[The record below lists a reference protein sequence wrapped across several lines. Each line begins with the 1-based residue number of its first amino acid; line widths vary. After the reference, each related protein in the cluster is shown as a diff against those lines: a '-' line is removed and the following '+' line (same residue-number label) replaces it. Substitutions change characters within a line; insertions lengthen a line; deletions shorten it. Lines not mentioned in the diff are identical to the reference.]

1 MFQKILIA
9 NRGEIACRI
18 VKTARKMGI
27 KTVAVYSD
35 ADRDALH
42 VEMADEA
49 VHIGPPP
56 SAQSYLV
63 IDRILQACRD
73 TGAEAVHPGYGFLSE
88 REAFA
93 EALARI
99 GVAFIGPNVRA
110 IAAMGDKIESKK
122 LAQAA
127 RVNTVPGF
135 IGEIE
140 DDAHARRI
148 AGEIGYPVMVKASAG
163 GGGKGLR
170 IVHKEDELVQA
181 IKSSQHEAKA
191 AFGDDRLFIEKFV
204 TEPRHIEIQVMGDKH
219 GNVLYLNE
227 RECSIQRRNQK
238 VIEEAP
244 SPFLDAATRKAMGEQ
259 AVMLA
264 KAVGYDSAGTVEFI
278 VDKDRKFYFLEMNTR
293 LQVEHPV
300 TELTT
305 GLDIVE
311 LMIRSAAG
319 EKLPLKQKDVGL
331 NGWAV
336 EARVYAED
344 PYRGFLPST
353 GRLVRYRPPAEG
365 DRGDVTVRNDTGVY
379 EGGEISMFYDPM
391 IAKLCTHAPTRL
403 EAIDAMAGALDE
415 FRIEG
420 INHNIAFLTA
430 IMHSRRF
437 REGRLTTAF
446 IAEEFPDGF
455 HGRALDDADKRRF
468 VAAAI
473 AARLTRGLRASGIS
487 GTLNG
492 AHRLADAFTVTLDGE
507 SFAVGRANL
516 AAGNLSL
523 MIDGHVYDAMTEWRP
538 GQPVMRLAGGDGQH
552 AIQLSRIQGGY
563 RLGQGGRTVTAQV
576 RSPEAARLAALM
588 PKKVAP
594 DTSKMLLCPMPGL
607 IVSVNVE
614 VGQEVK
620 AGETL
625 AVVEAMKME
634 NVLTAERDGTIK
646 KINAAK
652 GDSLA
657 LDEVIL
663 EFA

>member
-1 MFQKILIA
+1 MFKKILIA
-9 NRGEIACRI
+9 NRGEIACRVI
-18 VKTARKMGI
+18 KTARKMGI
-27 KTVAVYSD
+27 QTVAVYSD

-63 IDRILQACRD
+63 IDRIVQACRD

-93 EALARI
+93 EALAKA
-99 GVAFIGPNVRA
+99 GVVFIGPNNHA

-127 RVNTVPGF
+127 KVSTVPGF
-135 IGEIE
+135 IGEIT
-140 DDAHARRI
+140 DDAHARKI
-148 AGEIGYPVMVKASAG
+148 AKEIGYPVMVKASAG

-219 GNVLYLNE
+219 GNVVYLNE

-305 GLDIVE
+305 GLDLVE

-319 EKLPLKQKDVGL
+319 EKLPIAQKDVGL

-336 EARVYAED
+336 ETRVYAED

-365 DRGDVTVRNDTGVY
+365 DFGDVTVRNDTGVY

-403 EAIDAMAGALDE
+403 EAIDAMAEALDE

-430 IMHSRRF
+430 IMHNERF
-437 REGRLTTAF
+437 RSGSITTAF

-455 HGRALDDADKRRF
+455 HGRPLDESDKRRF

-473 AARLTRGLRASGIS
+473 AARLTRGLRASGIT

-492 AHRLADAFTVTLDGE
+492 AHRLAGDFVVSLDGE
-507 SFAVGRANL
+507 AFAVSHANL

-523 MIDGHVYDAMTEWRP
+523 LIGGKPYDAMTDWMP
-538 GQPVMRLAGGDGQH
+538 GQPIMHLAGGDGEH
-552 AIQLSRIQGGY
+552 AIQISRIQSGY
-563 RLGQGGRTVTAQV
+563 KLGQGGRTVTAVV
-576 RSPEAARLAALM
+576 RSPQAAQFAALM
-588 PKKVAP
+588 PKKVAA

-607 IVSVNVE
+607 IVSVNVAI
-614 VGQEVK
+614 GQEVK

-657 LDEVIL
+657 LDDVIL